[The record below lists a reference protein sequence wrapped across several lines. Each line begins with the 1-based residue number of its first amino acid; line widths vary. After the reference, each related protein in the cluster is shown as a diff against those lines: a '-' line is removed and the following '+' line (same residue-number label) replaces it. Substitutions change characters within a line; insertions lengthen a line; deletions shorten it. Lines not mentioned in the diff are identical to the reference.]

1 MSVHRP
7 TAFVAAACGICPTGL
22 ALVLALLVA
31 PPALE
36 THAGWS
42 TLEAG
47 PAVNRDRKG
56 DRLAVMHQHKT
67 AGTEI
72 GLGGLFELSI
82 GRHPSDL
89 LAVWDAAGQLR
100 FVVDARSG
108 LTAVTETP
116 SRAGLVP
123 DPFDEPSRPQRPP
136 SPTVPFG
143 CEPLASSSTDPR
155 IAGLTGKCM
164 SDAATGLYAALSG
177 PETIHQPAFD

>member
-22 ALVLALLVA
+22 AMALALVVA
-31 PPALE
+31 PPAFE
-36 THAGWS
+36 THASWS
-42 TLEAG
+42 TLEAEH
-47 PAVNRDRKG
+47 AVNRDRKG
-56 DRLAVMHQHKT
+56 DRLAVMHQHK
-67 AGTEI
+67 AARTES
-72 GLGGLFELSI
+72 GLLELSI
-82 GRHPSDL
+82 GRHPGDL
-89 LAVWDAAGQLR
+89 IAVRDAAGQLR

-116 SRAGLVP
+116 ARAGLVP

-143 CEPLASSSTDPR
+143 CEPLASSSSDPR

-164 SDAATGLYAALSG
+164 SDAATGLFAALSG
-177 PETIHQPAFD
+177 PEAIYPAVD

>member
-82 GRHPSDL
+82 GRHPGDL

-123 DPFDEPSRPQRPP
+123 DPFDEPSRPQGPP